1 MIAVAS
7 FLLVLMLS
15 LLVIRIGAIALIRTG
30 LSRDVARFQ
39 ALSAFSGAG
48 FTTDEAETLLDS
60 PARRKV
66 IATLIR
72 LGSVG
77 VTTSIA
83 TLLLSFIEA
92 GGATLPRLGVLFVGV
107 GGLYAL
113 SRSRTFHRLL
123 TPIIEWGLDRYT
135 ELRLRDYANL
145 LNLQGGNQ
153 VAEIEVEDNS
163 WLSEHTLDDLNLP
176 DEGILVLGVERTN
189 ETFTEA
195 PPPGMRLQPGDCL
208 VVYGRQQRLNEIATR
223 GPDDN
228 EAHREAVEEHRHDVK
243 DRTEWAEE
251 DLS

>member
-15 LLVIRIGAIALIRTG
+15 LLVIRIGSIALVRTG

-48 FTTDEAETLLDS
+48 FTTDEAETLLDT

-77 VTTSIA
+77 ITTSIA

-92 GGATLPRLGVLFVGV
+92 GGATWQRLLVLFLGI

-113 SRSRTFHRLL
+113 ARSHTFHELIK
-123 TPIIEWGLDRYT
+123 PVIEWGLDRYT

-145 LNLQGGNQ
+145 LNLHGGNQ
-153 VAEIEVEDNS
+153 VVEIEVEEDT
-163 WLSEHTLDDLNLP
+163 WLSEHRLDELNLTA
-176 DEGILVLGVERTN
+176 EGILVLGVERSG
-189 ETFTEA
+189 EGFTEA
-195 PPPGMRLQPGDCL
+195 PPSEMRLQPGDCL
-208 VVYGRQQRLNEIATR
+208 VAYGRADRLNELVR
-223 GPDDN
+223 REPEDY
-228 EAHREAVEEHRHDVK
+228 EAHQNAVAEHEELIEEH
-243 DRTEWAEE
+243 TTWEE
-251 DLS
+251 E

>member
-15 LLVIRIGAIALIRTG
+15 LLVIRIGSVALIRTG

-77 VTTSIA
+77 FTTSIA
-83 TLLLSFIEA
+83 TLLLSFIET
-92 GGATLPRLGVLFVGV
+92 GGGTWQRLLVLFLGV

-113 SRSRTFHRLL
+113 ARSQTFQRLI
-123 TPIIEWGLDRYT
+123 TPVIEWGLDRYT

-145 LNLQGGNQ
+145 LNLHGGNR
-153 VAEIEVEDNS
+153 VAEIEVKEDT
-163 WLSEHTLDDLNLP
+163 WLSEHKLKELRLT
-176 DEGILVLGVERTN
+176 DEGILVLGVQRTG
-189 ETFTEA
+189 EGFTET
-195 PPPGMRLQPGDCL
+195 PPPDMRLRPGDCL
-208 VVYGRQQRLNEIATR
+208 VVYGRRERLDELATR
-223 GPDDN
+223 GPEDH
-228 EAHREAVEEHRHDVK
+228 EAHREAVAEHNRDLEERI
-243 DRTEWAEE
+243 EWMADEE
-251 DLS
+251 

>member
-1 MIAVAS
+1 MVAVAS

-15 LLVIRIGAIALIRTG
+15 LLVIRIGAIALVRTG

-83 TLLLSFIEA
+83 TLLLSFIGA
-92 GGATLPRLGVLFVGV
+92 GGATLPRLLVLFGGV
-107 GGLYAL
+107 GGLYAV
-113 SRSRTFHRLL
+113 SRSRTFHRLI
-123 TPIIEWGLDRYT
+123 TPVIEWGLDRYT

-153 VAEIEVEDNS
+153 VAEIEVEEDT
-163 WLSEHTLDDLNLP
+163 WLSKHRLDDLSLP
-176 DEGILVLGVERTN
+176 DEGILVLGVERSG
-189 ETFTEA
+189 EGFTEA
-195 PPPGMRLQPGDCL
+195 PPPSMHLRPGDCL
-208 VVYGRQQRLNEIATR
+208 VVYGRSHRINEIATR
-223 GPDDN
+223 GPEDY
-228 EAHREAVEEHRHDVK
+228 EAHQEAVREHQRDIEE
-243 DRTEWAEE
+243 RTEWAAEE
-251 DLS
+251 